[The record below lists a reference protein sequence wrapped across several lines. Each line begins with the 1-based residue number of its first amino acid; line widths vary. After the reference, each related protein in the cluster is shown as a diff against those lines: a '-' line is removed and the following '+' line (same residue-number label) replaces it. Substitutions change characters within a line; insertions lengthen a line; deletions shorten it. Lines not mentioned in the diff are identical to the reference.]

1 MNISEEKS
9 RETTNSLLA
18 SLSLKRPRRAVLKGA
33 AATGLVAMGA
43 GAFLLPRGGASAHNI
58 TGGNSSPGKAE
69 VAIKQIFDIAVT
81 AERLA
86 VTTYSHAI
94 ANAHFLGISGK
105 NLIFLE
111 AALIEEQI
119 HELFFEAAGG
129 RALTS
134 IFSYPH
140 GEDTF
145 RRLNLFIATQQQ
157 LESVFDSAFLAAVKE
172 FALIGQPKLAQ
183 ISAQIACVESEHRA
197 LGRNLGGLFP
207 ANNWAFAPVLI
218 KSVGD
223 APKAIAAAGYLS
235 PKFGNSFAYKPVSTV
250 YDDVIFRRPFSVS

>member
-9 RETTNSLLA
+9 RETTDSLLA

-43 GAFLLPRGGASAHNI
+43 GAFMLPRGGASAHN
-58 TGGNSSPGKAE
+58 TEAGKAE
-69 VAIKQIFDIAVT
+69 ADIKKIFDIAVT

-94 ANAHFLGISGK
+94 ANARFLGISER
-105 NLIFLE
+105 FLLFLR

-145 RRLNLFIATQQQ
+145 RHLNLFIATQQQ

-183 ISAQIACVESEHRA
+183 IAAQIACVESEHRA
-197 LGRNLGGLFP
+197 LGRDLGGLFP
-207 ANNWAFAPVLI
+207 ANNWAYAPVLI

-223 APKAIAAAGYLS
+223 APKAMTAAGYLS

-250 YDDVIFRRPFSVS
+250 YDAVIFRRPFSAS